1 MQIKGL
7 DKLNKQLKELEKLG
21 ENKQALLAGG
31 YILQKLAQENA
42 PVDTGFLRNSA
53 YTEETQSGVEVGFT
67 AEYAVYQEFGT
78 ETIPA
83 NGFFRKAVEDGSTQ
97 VVEKIIE
104 ILKGEI

>member
-7 DKLNKQLKELEKLG
+7 DKLNQQLKELEKLG

-31 YILQKLAQENA
+31 YILQKLSQENA
-42 PVDTGFLRNSA
+42 PVDTGYLRNSA

-67 AEYAVYQEFGT
+67 AEYAAYQEFGT

-83 NGFFRKAVEDGSTQ
+83 KGFMRKAVDEGAT
-97 VVEKIIE
+97 EIIE
-104 ILKGEI
+104 KVKEVLKGEL